1 MKNFHPKNIL
11 FALLTAFLLM
21 FSFSCG
27 GGGGALIAGGGID
40 GTGII
45 STGIIAAFGS
55 IFVNGSEFDTSNAV
69 IIVDG
74 KELGIGDDVVLDN
87 LDVGRLVTVEGS
99 PGADDESFVADRVI
113 YSNNVDGPVQSI
125 TSIDARTKEIIVM
138 GQTVILNVN
147 TEFKDTGF
155 EAIALDDMVEVS
167 GLYDDTGTIWA
178 TFIGKTGMFTP
189 GLEVEVTGYVSN
201 LDTGLKTFSIN
212 ALTVDYRS
220 ADTSGLPDDL
230 LTEEMLVEVDGRLDV
245 TGGVLVAATIEP
257 DDGLD
262 AENADL
268 IEITG
273 FVTKVAST
281 TEFMVDG
288 QVVIIDPEAVFVDGT
303 REDIT
308 PGVKLEAEG
317 SLVDSILYAW
327 EIEFWEPDQ
336 VEVEDVVTDIVSPAE
351 FTVGDQLVQTDEH
364 TVFDGGT
371 PDDIEPGVL
380 IEIKGVPTD
389 IDYSIIIADK
399 VSFEEE

>member
-1 MKNFHPKNIL
+1 MKNFHPKNIASAAL
-11 FALLTAFLLM
+11 SALLLL

-27 GGGGALIAGGGID
+27 GGGGSTFAGGGID
-40 GTGII
+40 GTGTI
-45 STGIIAAFGS
+45 SAFGS
-55 IFVNGSEFDTSNAV
+55 IIVNGSEFDTSNA
-69 IIVDG
+69 IIVIDG
-74 KELGIGDDVVLDN
+74 VVKGTGDDVVLEN
-87 LDVGRLVTVEGS
+87 LDVGRVVIVEGS
-99 PGADDESFVADRVI
+99 PGADDESFVADRVK
-113 YSNNVDGPVQSI
+113 YSDNVEGPVENI
-125 TSIDARTKEIIVM
+125 NSIDIKTKEIVVL

-147 TEFKDTGF
+147 TEFKNTGF
-155 EAIALDDMVEVS
+155 EAIALDEVVEVS

-178 TFIGKTGMFTP
+178 TFIGKTGVLTP

-201 LDTGLKTFSIN
+201 LDAGLKTFAIN
-212 ALTVDYRS
+212 DLTVNYQS
-220 ADTSGLPDDL
+220 ADTSGLPDGVL
-230 LTEEMLVEVDGRLDV
+230 NEGMRVEVDGSLDES
-245 TGGVLVAATIEP
+245 GAELVATIIEP

-262 AENADL
+262 DKNADL
-268 IEITG
+268 LEIAG
-273 FVTKVAST
+273 FVTDVASP
-281 TEFMVDG
+281 TEFTVG
-288 QVVIIDPEAVFVDGT
+288 SQVVIIDPEAVFVDGT
-303 REDIT
+303 QEDIT